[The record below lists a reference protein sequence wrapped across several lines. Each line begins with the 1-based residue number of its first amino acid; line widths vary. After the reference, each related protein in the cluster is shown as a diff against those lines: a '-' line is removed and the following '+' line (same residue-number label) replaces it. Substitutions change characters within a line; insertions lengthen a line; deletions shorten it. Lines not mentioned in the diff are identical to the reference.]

1 MRILFYIVHPAK
13 YHLFRVTINELM
25 KNSCVDIVINSK
37 DVLEDLIKN
46 ERWKYTNI
54 FPQGRN
60 ISVKPSIVK
69 SGFKFLLTVLKL
81 EKYLFL
87 HKSFDVFVT
96 DDALV
101 VNGWLRRIPTYIFN
115 DNDIETIRINKILF
129 YFAHRI
135 ISPRVT
141 DLGSFEPKKISFSGN
156 KALAHL
162 HPAYFDPR
170 FDILNKYGLQVNN
183 FCVIRVS
190 KINATHD
197 IGNKGISDDD
207 LDDLIGNCNKFCRVI
222 ISSERKINEKY
233 KEFVFKGNPND
244 LTHLIYYAVIFVT
257 DSATMA
263 SEAALMGTPNV
274 LINKVGK
281 KCSVNK
287 DLVDNGLQYNFDSY
301 KESSD
306 TIQKIL
312 EDSNLRISLKEKAK
326 LYLDKCDDLNQF
338 LLKTI
343 SNHK

>member
-1 MRILFYIVHPAK
+1 MRILFYFVHPAK
-13 YHLFRVTINELM
+13 YHLFRIVINELM
-25 KNSCVDIVINSK
+25 KNSSVDIVINSK
-37 DVLEDLIKN
+37 DVLEELIKN
-46 ERWKYTNI
+46 EGWEYTNI
-54 FPQGRN
+54 FPKGRN
-60 ISVKPSIVK
+60 ISSKPSIIK
-69 SGFKFLLTVLKL
+69 SGFKFILTVLLL
-81 EKYLFL
+81 EKFLFR
-87 HKSFDVFVT
+87 HKKYNVFVT
-96 DDALV
+96 DDTLV
-101 VNGWLRRIPTYIFN
+101 VNGWWRRIPTYIFN

-129 YFAHRI
+129 YFAYKI
-135 ISPRVT
+135 ISPAVT
-141 DLGSFEPKKISFSGN
+141 NLGPFETKKISFSGN

-162 HPAYFDPR
+162 HPDYFKPR
-170 FDILNKYGLQVNN
+170 SEILDKYNLLVNN
-183 FCVIRVS
+183 FCIIRVS

-233 KEFVFKGNPND
+233 KDFVFKGNPSD
-244 LTHLIYYAVIFVT
+244 LTHLMYYAMIVVT

-306 TIQKIL
+306 IIQKIL